1 MPRRFALPLVAVAAG
16 GVLPLAFAPFGIWPL
31 LLVSAG
37 VLFWLL
43 RRTQTGRG
51 AFWRGWLYGVGKY
64 GVGASWVY
72 VSIHVYGSTA
82 PWLAGLLVVLFVAG
96 MAAFNGVLGWAFHRL
111 VRAQDNEIGAALTF
125 TFLWTAME
133 WLLTWFLTGF
143 PWLFAGYAFIDTPLA
158 GLAPVGG
165 VLLVSFAAVLTASFA
180 ATVGDGL
187 VPSRRAQWARS
198 GVVSYVRWWIL
209 AVPASIW
216 IAAWAL
222 GSIAWTERGE
232 TRTVALA
239 QGNIPQSTKWTPEG
253 VVLSRNRYRDLT
265 ASAGDAD
272 IVVWPEAA
280 IPDYLRR
287 TKPYIDAQRPGS
299 GHIVTGIFVAETKE
313 GTDEVAYYNAAVS
326 TADGAIYRKRHL
338 VPFGDFVPFE
348 SLLRGLISFFDLPM
362 SGTTSGDAEQP
373 LLRAAGIDLAMA
385 ICWEIAY
392 PATVAADARQ
402 AQALVTISNDT
413 WFGESIGHSQHFQ
426 IARMRAKENG
436 KYLLRSTNDGITGIV
451 DDEGDVVARLPRFEP
466 GVLTGVFH
474 VVSGTTPYSRRLH
487 LPLWVV
493 LGVCAMVIVALRHR
507 S

>member
-1 MPRRFALPLVAVAAG
+1 MPTRFALPLAAVAAG
-16 GVLPLAFAPFGIWPL
+16 GVLPLALAPFGIWPL

-43 RRTQTGRG
+43 RRTQTGKG

-64 GVGASWVY
+64 GAGASWVY

-96 MAAFNGVLGWAFHRL
+96 MAVFNGVLGWAFHRL
-111 VRAQDNEIGAALTF
+111 VRAQDSEIGVALTF
-125 TFLWTAME
+125 TVLWTALE

-158 GLAPVGG
+158 NLAPVGG
-165 VLLVSFAAVLTASFA
+165 VLMVSFAAVLTASV
-180 ATVGDGL
+180 VGDGL
-187 VPSRRAQWARS
+187 VPSRRAQRARS

-209 AVPASIW
+209 AVPAGIW

-222 GSIAWTERGE
+222 GSVAWTERGE

-253 VVLSRNRYRDLT
+253 VVLSRNRYRNLT

-287 TKPYIDAQRPGS
+287 SKPYIDAQRPGS
-299 GHIVTGIFVAETKE
+299 GDIVTGIFVAETKE
-313 GTDEVAYYNAAVS
+313 GTDEVAYFNAAVS

-362 SGTTSGDAEQP
+362 SGTTPGEAGQP
-373 LLRAAGIDLAMA
+373 LLRAANLDLAMA

-392 PATVAADARQ
+392 PATVAADARL
-402 AQALVTISNDT
+402 ADALVTISNDT
-413 WFGESIGHSQHFQ
+413 WFGESIGPSQHFQ

-466 GVLTGVFH
+466 GVLTGTFH
-474 VVSGTTPYSRRLH
+474 VVSGTTPYSRWSN
-487 LPLWVV
+487 LPVFAV
-493 LGVCAMVIVALRHR
+493 LGICAMVVVAIRLR